1 MLRAED
7 RQGDGETQ
15 IAQDYDF
22 VQAASPRDIGFR
34 SPQRNKEKQD
44 GGAAHRDHRARDLK
58 KCDENCCVHAGV
70 DAKRRLASSFWGT
83 FSLVTTASILLGCVT

>member
-15 IAQDYDF
+15 IAQDYDL
-22 VQAASPRDIGFR
+22 VQAAGPRDTGLR

-44 GGAAHRDHRARDLK
+44 AGAAHRNHRARDLK
-58 KCDENCCVHAGV
+58 KCGENG
-70 DAKRRLASSFWGT
+70 
-83 FSLVTTASILLGCVT
+83 